1 MTATDATTST
11 ATSPE
16 FEDDTENAVITA
28 RAGGRELF
36 RYRYRP
42 ELDPFE
48 CPAPYFHPL
57 RTLGGGLVTNHRPND
72 HRWHKGLAM
81 TISHLSGQNFWG
93 GGTYV
98 HGVEGGGYVNLQ
110 NVGSLAH
117 GEFGPSTVTGSG
129 SGSGFI
135 EHVDWISAEGERW
148 ISESRGVTVLD
159 VDPADGRWTLQFD
172 TALRNVSGRVLEIGS
187 PTVFG
192 RVLAG
197 YSGFFWRGPRSFAG
211 GRVLAGGG
219 LEGPEVMGQ
228 TAPWLAYSGE
238 FDEIDGHATLVF
250 RAAPDT
256 PGGDPHWFVRNS
268 PFAAVNPSLA
278 FFEGLELAPDEMLAR
293 SYRVTIADGEW
304 DRGRVEAHLRGQ
316 TW

>member
-1 MTATDATTST
+1 MTATDELTS
-11 ATSPE
+11 ALL
-16 FEDDTENAVITA
+16 DDNADASVIAA
-28 RAGGRELF
+28 RVGDRELF
-36 RYRYRP
+36 RYSYRP
-42 ELDPFE
+42 ALDPFE

-57 RTLGGGLVTNHRPND
+57 RTLGGGTVTNHRPND

-98 HGVEGGGYVNLQ
+98 HGDDGHGYVNLP

-117 GEFGPSTVTGSG
+117 REFESFDAD
-129 SGSGFI
+129 GFS
-135 EHVDWISAEGERW
+135 EHIDWISADGEHR
-148 ISESRGVTVLD
+148 IAETRRIAVLD
-159 VDPADGRWTLQFD
+159 VDPEDGRWTLQFD
-172 TALRNVSGRVLEIGS
+172 TELLNVSGRVLDIGS

-211 GRVLAGGG
+211 GSVIAGGG

-228 TAPWLAYSGE
+228 RAPWLAYSGE
-238 FDEIDGHATLVF
+238 FDGIDGRATLVF

-256 PGGDPHWFVRNS
+256 AGGEPYWFVRS
-268 PFAAVNPSLA
+268 EPFAAVNPSLA
-278 FFEGLELAPDEMLAR
+278 YYQGLDLPADETLTR
-293 SYRVTIADGEW
+293 SYRVTIADGAW
-304 DRGRVEAHLRGQ
+304 DRARVEAHLAGQ
-316 TW
+316 SW